1 MLHLTLFL
9 LLIAI
14 SAVFFAW
21 VAVNEFKPKGGFER
35 KGLFAMADDETFEQ
49 RYGDKTPL

>member
-1 MLHLTLFL
+1 MLQLGLFL
-9 LLIAI
+9 LLIVVSAI
-14 SAVFFAW
+14 FFAW
-21 VAVNEFKPKGGFER
+21 VAVNEFKPGAGFDR